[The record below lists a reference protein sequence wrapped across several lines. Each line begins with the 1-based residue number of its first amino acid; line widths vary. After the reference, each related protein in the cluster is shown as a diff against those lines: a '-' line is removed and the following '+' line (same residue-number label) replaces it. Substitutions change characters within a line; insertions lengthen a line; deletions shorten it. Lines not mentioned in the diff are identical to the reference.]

1 MSTPGGPRGTWARL
15 RGDPLA
21 LAALAVLA
29 LVALAAACGPWFAAA
44 SAGVMHLRQRDLGP
58 GPGHWFGTDA
68 LGRNLGLRLCLGGRV
83 SLLIGAAAV
92 AVDLAVGAA
101 WGALA
106 AWSGGWGDTL
116 LMRGVDLLY
125 SVPYLL
131 LAMVLLLLL
140 GRGLATIVLA
150 IAVVN
155 WLGMARLV
163 RGQVLALRQAPFVL
177 AARASGAP
185 GVYVLRR
192 HLLPNLRAPVL
203 AWLSF
208 SLPQA
213 IFAEAYLSY
222 LGLGVQPPNTS
233 WGTMVAQGAAELPAH
248 AWQFVLPSSVLCL
261 TLACCFLVGDALRRA
276 TDPRG

>member
-1 MSTPGGPRGTWARL
+1 MRAARPTEAWGRL
-15 RGDPLA
+15 RANPVTA
-21 LAALAVLA
+21 AALAILAAVA
-29 LVALAAACGPWFAAA
+29 LVAVFGPALLPA
-44 SAGVMHLRQRDLGP
+44 SAGVMHLRRANLGP

-68 LGRNLGLRLCLGGRV
+68 LGRNLALRVCLGGRV
-83 SLLIGAAAV
+83 SLLIGLAAV
-92 AVDLAVGAA
+92 ALDLVVGAV

-106 AWSGGWGDTL
+106 AWSGGWADAL

-125 SVPYLL
+125 SVPYLVV
-131 LAMVLLLLL
+131 AMVLLLLL
-140 GRGLATIVLA
+140 GRGLATIVVA
-150 IAVVN
+150 IALVN

-163 RGQVLALRQAPFVL
+163 RGQVLALRRAPFVL

-185 GVYVLRR
+185 GLHVLRR

-222 LGLGVQPPNTS
+222 LGLGVQPPDTS
-233 WGTMVAQGAAELPAH
+233 WGTMVAQGAAGLPAH
-248 AWQFVLPSSVLCL
+248 AWQFAFPSLVLCL
-261 TLACCFLVGDALRRA
+261 TLACCFLVGDGLRHAL
-276 TDPRG
+276 DPRG

>member
-1 MSTPGGPRGTWARL
+1 MRVPRPTGTWARL
-15 RGDPLA
+15 RGKPVA

-29 LVALAAACGPWFAAA
+29 LVALAAVFGPALLP
-44 SAGVMHLRQRDLGP
+44 AGAGAMHLRQRNLGP

-68 LGRNLGLRLCLGGRV
+68 LGRNLALRVCLGGRV
-83 SLLIGAAAV
+83 SLLIGLAAV
-92 AVDLAVGAA
+92 ALDLMVGAV
-101 WGALA
+101 WGAIA
-106 AWSGGWGDTL
+106 AWSGGWADTL
-116 LMRGVDLLY
+116 MMRGVDLLY
-125 SVPYLL
+125 SVPYLVV
-131 LAMVLLLLL
+131 AMVLLLLL

-150 IAVVN
+150 IAIVN

-163 RGQVLALRQAPFVL
+163 RGQVLALIRAPFVL

-185 GVYVLRR
+185 GLHVLRH
-192 HLLPNLRAPVL
+192 HLLPNLQAPVL

-233 WGTMVAQGAAELPAH
+233 WGTMVAQGADVLPAH
-248 AWQFVLPSSVLCL
+248 AWQFAFPSLVLCL
-261 TLACCFLVGDALRRA
+261 TLACCFLVGDGLRQA
-276 TDPRG
+276 MDPRG